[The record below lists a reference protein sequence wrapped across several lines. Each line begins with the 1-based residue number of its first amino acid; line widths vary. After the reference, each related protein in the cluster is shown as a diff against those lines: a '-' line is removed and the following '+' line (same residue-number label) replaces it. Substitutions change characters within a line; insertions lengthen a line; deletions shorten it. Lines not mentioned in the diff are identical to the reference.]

1 MQGFPGNVKDLGP
14 QHQVLKRT
22 LLPHSVKIGLNG
34 ASGRQDAKQLQKSWG
49 DGDRKGKK
57 EEEEEEE
64 KGGGGGGRR
73 RGRGRRGR
81 RKRGR
86 SYCGLQKGK
95 AELVRVLIGKGD
107 RDHSLIAGKVDD
119 EGRKAVG

>member
-1 MQGFPGNVKDLGP
+1 MIHGKRDDFFWSNVFLNQRYGIFSGITDKTNNA
-14 QHQVLKRT
+14 KR
-22 LLPHSVKIGLNG
+22 
-34 ASGRQDAKQLQKSWG
+34 
-49 DGDRKGKK
+49 KK
-57 EEEEEEE
+57 ENQPPSFPIFHFNI
-64 KGGGGGGRR
+64 KVGGGGEGRR